1 MFFKMYIYAE
11 SATNILYCLFHGQE
25 LWLQDMGVEMI
36 MTSLIVMFNFAL
48 AKLLLPVPI
57 MLGFCLV
64 ILNSKREHGNSSIK
78 LEAETTT

>member
-1 MFFKMYIYAE
+1 M
-11 SATNILYCLFHGQE
+11 
-25 LWLQDMGVEMI
+25 EM
-36 MTSLIVMFNFAL
+36 TPLLVMFNFAL

-78 LEAETTT
+78 LEAETSI